1 MTEFI
6 IEVVPA
12 EELTP
17 EERRFA
23 DFLKAFCR
31 GALYGHQVAQENQGV
46 DS

>member
-1 MTEFI
+1 MSEI
-6 IEVVPA
+6 VVVVVPA

-31 GALYGHQVAQENQGV
+31 GAIYGHRVATEDREGGQ
-46 DS
+46 